1 MGSFSWIQKLAGL
14 GGMTFCTLRAVAYRF
29 ETELVRGRWTGRV
42 VRFPAPYDAGKEVY
56 RGDIVAAWR
65 HIHEKCGNV
74 FPAPGGFAIDPA
86 APVARIRQD
95 NPAPNG
101 VQEEES
107 TW

>member
-14 GGMTFCTLRAVAYRF
+14 DGMQFCTLRAVAYRF
-29 ETELVRGRWTGRV
+29 ETEFVRGRWLGSV
-42 VRFPAPYDAGKEVY
+42 VLFRAPYGAGEEVY

-65 HIHEKCGNV
+65 YIHEKCGNV
-74 FPAPGGFAIDPA
+74 FPAPGGFAIEPD
-86 APVARIRQD
+86 APVARINCE